1 MASESSQQ
9 DKKSGISEI
18 YRKKENQRKWIIGFG
33 LALVFA
39 FSAKWAQNHF
49 WGEKPIV
56 QETTGKMN
64 ADLLS
69 KQVTKISVIPDYLF
83 QGFEI
88 TLKDGS
94 KYKTTGPHI
103 DAKDAKELQVNGV
116 ELVYEQPKT
125 DWRGL
130 PTYLLLGILF
140 VAMSTSLFQ
149 ALGISFKRSATRSFT
164 KFSDVAGNPEAKV
177 AFQEVVDY
185 LIDPKKHEHLGARF
199 PNGIIM
205 AGPPGVGKTLFG
217 RAVAGEANAN
227 FMYTSGSD
235 FQSMFMSMSS
245 MKIKA
250 FFARAR
256 RNAPCI
262 VFIDEI
268 DAIGGKRLSEG
279 TAIAREMGSTL
290 NQLLVQMDGFEPN
303 SGVVVIA
310 ATNRLELLDPA
321 LLRSGRFDRHIHMV
335 NPTLNEREEILR
347 IHGKKL
353 KTENFDFRAV
363 AYACFGMSG
372 ADLEN
377 LVNQAALIAARDGAS
392 AVTTAHGHAARNRL
406 RMGDARY
413 TQAATFSAETRSI
426 LAKHES
432 GHAVV
437 GMVKGNDP
445 VTHVS
450 VIPRGQSLGQT
461 MMTPEHERVLHEKH
475 HLENHIR
482 MLLGGRAAE
491 IIASKT
497 LTTGASDDLNK
508 ASELALDMVSSYGM
522 YEGLLRITEK
532 SSESLRF
539 LAEKEAQ
546 SLLSKFM
553 LEATEIIE
561 KNRVVFDAMVDLLER
576 EEEID
581 GEGMLKMY
589 ALLKKNGGVVEN
601 ATFTSD
607 DFIGHA
613 RIKNFSQETE
623 VEDMAAV
630 MGNESAI

>member
-1 MASESSQQ
+1 MQSSEQKQ
-9 DKKSGISEI
+9 DGQNVISDI
-18 YRKKENQRKWIIGFG
+18 FRKKKNQRRWMIGIIVAVALLFAGQWI
-33 LALVFA
+33 
-39 FSAKWAQNHF
+39 QNRF
-49 WGEKPIV
+49 WGEKPITK
-56 QETTGKMN
+56 ESTGKMN
-64 ADLLS
+64 ADLLGKNVS
-69 KQVTKISVIPDYLF
+69 KISVTPDYLF
-83 QGFEI
+83 QGFEV

-94 KYKTTGPHI
+94 KYSTSGPHI
-103 DAKDAKELQVNGV
+103 DAKDARELQANGV
-116 ELVYEQPKT
+116 ELVFEQPKT
-125 DWRGL
+125 DLRGL
-130 PTYLLLGILF
+130 PTYLLLAILF
-140 VAMSTSLFQ
+140 IAMSTSLFQ
-149 ALGISFKRSATRSFT
+149 SLGISFKRSVARSST

-185 LIDPKKHEHLGARF
+185 LRDPKKHEYLGARF

-205 AGPPGVGKTLFG
+205 DGPPGVGKTLFG

-310 ATNRLELLDPA
+310 ATNRIQLLDDA

-335 NPTLNEREEILR
+335 LPTLNEREEILR
-347 IHGKKL
+347 IHGRKL
-353 KTENFDFRAV
+353 KADNFDFRAV

-377 LVNQAALIAARDGAS
+377 LVNQAALMAAREGAT

-406 RMGDARY
+406 RMGDARH
-413 TQAATFSAETRSI
+413 TQAATFSNETRKI
-426 LAKHES
+426 LAEHES
-432 GHAVV
+432 GHALV

-461 MMTPEHERVLHEKH
+461 MMTPDHERILHEKH

-482 MLLGGRAAE
+482 LLLGGRAAE
-491 IIASKT
+491 ILVSKT

-508 ASELALDMVSSYGM
+508 ASELVLEMISSYGM
-522 YEGLLRITEK
+522 YDSLLRVTEK
-532 SSESLRF
+532 SSDSLRYQTEQQASKL
-539 LAEKEAQ
+539 LAQ
-546 SLLSKFM
+546 FM
-553 LEATEIIE
+553 SEATKILED
-561 KNRVVFDAMVDLLER
+561 NREVFDTMVALLER

-589 ALLKKNGGVVEN
+589 ALLKANSGIVEN
-601 ATFTSD
+601 AAVTAVD
-607 DFIGHA
+607 
-613 RIKNFSQETE
+613 RIDENHHRMSIEKPETYE
-623 VEDMAAV
+623 MAA
-630 MGNESAI
+630 S